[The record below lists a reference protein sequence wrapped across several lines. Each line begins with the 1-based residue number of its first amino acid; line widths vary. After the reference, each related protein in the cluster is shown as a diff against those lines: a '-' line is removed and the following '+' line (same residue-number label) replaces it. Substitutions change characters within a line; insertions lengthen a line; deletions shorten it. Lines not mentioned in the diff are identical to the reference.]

1 MESLCLGGSE
11 DTHLYAL
18 LGLRGGLRAGA
29 SRNHWLC
36 RETLT
41 ADSALP
47 AILSLELRALPT
59 DDLPDRGD
67 L

>member
-1 MESLCLGGSE
+1 MESSCLGGSE

-29 SRNHWLC
+29 YRDRQLS
-36 RETLT
+36 RETIT

-47 AILSLELRALPT
+47 AILSLELGAFPT